1 MTTNNF
7 KFSDSNVY
15 NLWGNADET
24 IAASF
29 DGCND
34 ELKRINERLAFQSLR
49 RYIFKMNAVATTY
62 GDGINPDCLYQLA
75 DAIDE
80 IKNLEPGESF
90 YLIWSPMRVFYCK
103 DIAELNSEIKH
114 NNGPV
119 LNCEFRAN
127 CAYRIKRTP
136 KQWKIN
142 HLKAISE

>member
-29 DGCND
+29 DGCNE

-49 RYIFKMNAVATTY
+49 RYIFKMNAVATIY

-80 IKNLEPGESF
+80 IKNLEPGESI
-90 YLIWSPMRVFYCK
+90 YLIWSPRRVEYRKNIDEFN
-103 DIAELNSEIKH
+103 AEIRIHGGKVAEWTL
-114 NNGPV
+114 
-119 LNCEFRAN
+119 RAN